1 MQNDV
6 VGAIEFM
13 LQSLRLWNR
22 AVDTLSR
29 LTPPSAKTT
38 KATDDPFESTPQE
51 LSSVSDAQPT
61 NRSSSLLAQ
70 KRLMDGMEWRM
81 IEGLLST
88 LLTLTQAYFTR
99 GSSREAEYFAQ
110 QALDLAESVN
120 APAMAARAL
129 MRKGEIQ
136 LCQRQLDAGRDSLS
150 RATELLQDLPG
161 VDAADMRRL
170 KGYWNCLNEKDHDAR
185 GLYEEASAMLA
196 GLETMLASFDGRWER

>member
-1 MQNDV
+1 
-6 VGAIEFM
+6 
-13 LQSLRLWNR
+13 
-22 AVDTLSR
+22 
-29 LTPPSAKTT
+29 
-38 KATDDPFESTPQE
+38 
-51 LSSVSDAQPT
+51 
-61 NRSSSLLAQ
+61 
-70 KRLMDGMEWRM
+70 M

-120 APAMAARAL
+120 APTMVARAL

-150 RATELLQDLPG
+150 KAAELLQDLPG

-170 KGYWNCLNEKDHDAR
+170 KGDWNRLNEQDQDAR
-185 GLYEEASAMLA
+185 DLYEEASAKLVEV
-196 GLETMLASFDGRWER
+196 ETMLASIEGR

>member
-38 KATDDPFESTPQE
+38 KAADDLDPFESTPQE

-61 NRSSSLLAQ
+61 NRSSSLAQ

-120 APAMAARAL
+120 APTMAARAL

-150 RATELLQDLPG
+150 KATELLQDLPG

-170 KGYWNCLNEKDHDAR
+170 KGDWNCLNEQDHAAR

-196 GLETMLASFDGRWER
+196 GLETMLASFDGR

>member
-1 MQNDV
+1 M
-6 VGAIEFM
+6 VGALECM

-29 LTPPSAKTT
+29 LSPPSAKPTR
-38 KATDDPFESTPQE
+38 ATEDVNPFESTPRE
-51 LSSVSDAQPT
+51 SSPASDSRSTDRPT
-61 NRSSSLLAQ
+61 SLAH
-70 KRLMDGMEWRM
+70 KRLMDGMEWRI
-81 IEGLLST
+81 IEGLVST
-88 LLTLTQAYFTR
+88 LLTLTQTYFTR

-150 RATELLQDLPG
+150 KAAELLQDLPG

-170 KGYWNCLNEKDHDAR
+170 KGDWNRLNEQDQDAR
-185 GLYEEASAMLA
+185 GLYEEASAKLVEV
-196 GLETMLASFDGRWER
+196 ETMLASIEGR

>member
-29 LTPPSAKTT
+29 LTPAKTT
-38 KATDDPFESTPQE
+38 KATDDLNPFESTPQE

-61 NRSSSLLAQ
+61 NRSSSLAQ

-81 IEGLLST
+81 IEGSLST

-99 GSSREAEYFAQ
+99 GSSREAEYFIQ

-120 APAMAARAL
+120 APTMAARAL
-129 MRKGEIQ
+129 MRKGVIQ

-150 RATELLQDLPG
+150 KATELLQDLPS
-161 VDAADMRRL
+161 VDATDMRRL
-170 KGYWNCLNEKDHDAR
+170 KGD
-185 GLYEEASAMLA
+185 
-196 GLETMLASFDGRWER
+196 